1 MDDLV
6 TPADVHA
13 VAFRKSPLGK
23 RGYDEEQVDL
33 FLDRVERT
41 LTALAAEIT
50 SLRAGAQGQ
59 GDVQAR
65 STASGLQEAVLAE
78 LDLIKVRLARIET
91 AVAGGG
97 NRAVLTDPM
106 GGTL

>member
-1 MDDLV
+1 
-6 TPADVHA
+6 
-13 VAFRKSPLGK
+13 
-23 RGYDEEQVDL
+23 
-33 FLDRVERT
+33 
-41 LTALAAEIT
+41 
-50 SLRAGAQGQ
+50 
-59 GDVQAR
+59 VQAR